1 MFRYVAITDKAL
13 ADIDKQVAAYR
24 PERGGAL
31 LGPVGMPVV
40 TRFVFDQQAMTSGST
55 FQASP
60 NLQARVSRIE
70 RAERDLELKGML
82 HSHPG
87 GMNHPSSGDRVA
99 FADSLRGAPWLGRY
113 IVPIVTC
120 GTVAAEPH
128 EVQLTHG
135 TISVYVSEPRAWD
148 DRVTLKKASVQVLP
162 VARDAAALARVL
174 GGQPAPHGTIDI
186 DGGVYLSAGVAAP
199 GLDVHLLLPAA
210 YPTQAPLLLATVTG
224 KPGQRASRFL
234 AGFGID
240 AWDSATVWV
249 PLTWD
254 LDVPE
259 ESRLLRAVR
268 PRSATGRGRAAGAEG
283 HRRQTADE
291 TARAGIRSRLDGVE
305 SAGLAACSVLIAGAG
320 SGGSLTAEALARSGV
335 ERFTLIDADTVEPEN
350 LSRSVYRVPD
360 LGQPKVAALARRL
373 AEINPLIECRTVTS
387 LVQDIPRDQFDE
399 LVSGA
404 DLVVAAT
411 DDLAAQRTL
420 NHFAYARGVP
430 AVFGA
435 VYARAQAGEVAFTVP
450 GVTKCFECTVATGH
464 QEESGS
470 VPQVNYGTGRL
481 HAEPALGADIQH
493 IVTASVKI
501 AIGLLQLGDET
512 TTSSSRALVWDSLVA
527 GRNYLILST
536 VADYGFFPKVF
547 GDTPGQHAYQSV
559 WLGAA
564 GDPDCPV
571 CGTEPA
577 DPARIPDRGPS
588 VSLLRPVAGDGGPP
602 DGTGDASDQPDDSRA
617 AGAEP
622 PASHAVS
629 GTSPGAGG
637 PQASDLELRTTA
649 YPGTRAQARVDGTG
663 LGRVA
668 APGRGDRLP
677 GARTAQAGRLHRA
690 RRLHRR
696 GPGPGRP

>member
-1 MFRYVAITDKAL
+1 MFRYVAVTDGVL
-13 ADIDKQVAAYR
+13 ADIDRQVAAYR

-40 TRFVFDQQAMTSGST
+40 TRFVFDEQASTSGST
-55 FQASP
+55 FQASRH
-60 NLQARVSRIE
+60 LQARVSRIE
-70 RAERDLELKGML
+70 QADRDLELKGML

-87 GMNHPSSGDRVA
+87 GMNYPSSGDRIA

-120 GTVAAEPH
+120 GTAAAQPH
-128 EVQLTHG
+128 EVQLAHG
-135 TISVYVSEPRAWD
+135 TISVYVSEPRARD
-148 DRVTLKKASVQVLP
+148 EPVSLKPASVQVLP
-162 VARDAAALARVL
+162 AARDAAALAGALDGR
-174 GGQPAPHGTIDI
+174 PMPHGTIEI
-186 DGGVYLSAGVAAP
+186 DGVVYLSAGVAAP
-199 GLDVHLLLPAA
+199 GLDVHLLLPAT

-224 KPGQRASRFL
+224 EPGQSASRFL
-234 AGFGID
+234 AGHGID
-240 AWDSATVWV
+240 AQASTTVWV
-249 PLTWD
+249 PLTWN

-259 ESRLLRAVR
+259 ASRLLSSIEPR
-268 PRSATGRGRAAGAEG
+268 PAAGPARAAGAAG
-283 HRRQTADE
+283 HSGPPADE
-291 TARAGIRSRLDGVE
+291 TARAGIRSRLDGAE
-305 SAGLAACSVLIAGAG
+305 SASLAGCSVLIAGAG

-373 AEINPLIECRTVTS
+373 AEVNPLIECRTVTS
-387 LVQDIPRDQFDE
+387 LVQDIPRDQLDE

-464 QEESGS
+464 QEESQS
-470 VPQVNYGTGRL
+470 APRVNYGTGRL

-501 AIGLLQLGDET
+501 AIGLLQLGDEA

-536 VADYGFFPKVF
+536 VPGYGFFPKVF

-559 WLGAA
+559 WLGAV
-564 GDPDCPV
+564 GDAACPV

-577 DPARIPDRGPS
+577 DPARSAERGPS
-588 VSLLRPVAGDGGPP
+588 VSRLRPVGEDGGPLNGTREAGDHA
-602 DGTGDASDQPDDSRA
+602 DGNRA
-617 AGAEP
+617 PGAEP
-622 PASHAVS
+622 PASPAVS
-629 GTSPGAGG
+629 GTSPGAVGE
-637 PQASDLELRTTA
+637 QAS
-649 YPGTRAQARVDGTG
+649 G
-663 LGRVA
+663 
-668 APGRGDRLP
+668 
-677 GARTAQAGRLHRA
+677 
-690 RRLHRR
+690 
-696 GPGPGRP
+696 